1 MRGGPK
7 VYVDISPFQ
16 RILSREKFHRLLKE
30 FQSAGLMTRVM
41 FGSDGDDYGS
51 ALAAYTSASFL
62 SEREID
68 NIFCRNAARFL
79 RRQKVCE
86 SDLEPD

>member
-41 FGSDGDDYGS
+41 FGNDGDDYGS
-51 ALAAYTSASFL
+51 ALTAYTAASFL
-62 SEREID
+62 SEREIN
-68 NIFCRNAARFL
+68 NIFWRNAARFL
-79 RRQKVCE
+79 RRQEVCE
-86 SDLEPD
+86 SGLEPD